1 VPKSNTG
8 CSVRWD
14 KNCPIQCLKRWVPD
28 RPDILVMKKF
38 KTVKKRIPVLHCE
51 VKPSAS
57 EPAAAWD
64 LLRLARF
71 GRASLAWG
79 HSMACLIQV
88 VHKTG
93 TYMRIK
99 EEGGL
104 FVLRRVG
111 TFELALGLDDL
122 PKLVESSGVL
132 LKARVSFSVFWLEA
146 LSMILQML
154 TLSLLDIIERC
165 LPSNQG
171 WPYSL
176 QSRSSRYRNLVG

>member
-1 VPKSNTG
+1 
-8 CSVRWD
+8 
-14 KNCPIQCLKRWVPD
+14 
-28 RPDILVMKKF
+28 
-38 KTVKKRIPVLHCE
+38 
-51 VKPSAS
+51 
-57 EPAAAWD
+57 
-64 LLRLARF
+64 
-71 GRASLAWG
+71 
-79 HSMACLIQV
+79 
-88 VHKTG
+88 
-93 TYMRIK
+93 MRIK